1 LLQSV
6 ESYRRAI
13 ELNGR
18 SLGNRSECSMALW
31 LLGESYASLGQNA
44 ESQRALEQSCDLATR
59 LAEANPDVVE
69 YQNQLGMVL
78 RSLGESYAGQEEWD
92 KSQRS
97 WEKALEISRKSQSL
111 SPDSM
116 LVLEDLVTSLCAL
129 GELAQRRGDTD
140 MARALRQES
149 ILGLEKLASV
159 RTEDPWFSEQ
169 LQNNRRWLQENTQ
182 H

>member
-1 LLQSV
+1 
-6 ESYRRAI
+6 
-13 ELNGR
+13 
-18 SLGNRSECSMALW
+18 
-31 LLGESYASLGQNA
+31 
-44 ESQRALEQSCDLATR
+44 
-59 LAEANPDVVE
+59 
-69 YQNQLGMVL
+69 
-78 RSLGESYAGQEEWD
+78 
-92 KSQRS
+92 
-97 WEKALEISRKSQSL
+97 
-111 SPDSM
+111 M